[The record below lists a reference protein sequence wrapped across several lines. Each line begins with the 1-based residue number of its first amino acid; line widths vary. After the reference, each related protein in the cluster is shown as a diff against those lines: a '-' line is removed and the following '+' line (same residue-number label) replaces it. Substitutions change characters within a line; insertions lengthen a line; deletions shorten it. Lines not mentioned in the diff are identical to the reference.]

1 MYDQDGSGEI
11 TPDEMVEIFSLM
23 YAVQVGYF
31 SQQKITMRLMRRK
44 MTTIESAQMYV
55 TNTQGFTEGEG
66 KAQAKKVFEALDM
79 DKDGKIGKEEFITVR
94 QKSMNI

>member
-1 MYDQDGSGEI
+1 MNQH
-11 TPDEMVEIFSLM
+11 
-23 YAVQVGYF
+23 
-31 SQQKITMRLMRRK
+31 K
-44 MTTIESAQMYV
+44 MYV

-66 KAQAKKVFEALDM
+66 KAQAKKVFEALDI